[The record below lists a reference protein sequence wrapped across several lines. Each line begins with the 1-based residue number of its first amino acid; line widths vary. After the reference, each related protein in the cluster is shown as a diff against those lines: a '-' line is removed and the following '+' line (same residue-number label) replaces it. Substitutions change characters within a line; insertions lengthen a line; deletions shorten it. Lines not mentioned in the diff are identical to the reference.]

1 MGIREQKER
10 GNLLKSTN
18 PQLVESDSE
27 DEYTAAGGSHST
39 FKYAGTEFE
48 QSVQAFLSQHVDTT
62 ETFLDKHRSMFNQQ
76 SMREVRV
83 SVIGPGCTHGE
94 VDAFKERPYLYSLRT
109 VTSNCVVYEVD
120 SSEALMVIKT
130 AAKDK
135 DFRKYSKNKDQETIN
150 LLAVRLFNAFRGMNI
165 DNNHKK
171 LHAKAY
177 GLIDTQTRPI
187 VKLNAQV
194 NQLRAQRLMKEK

>member
-18 PQLVESDSE
+18 PQLVESDGE
-27 DEYTAAGGSHST
+27 DEYTAAGGSHSA

-62 ETFLDKHRSMFNQQ
+62 ETFLDKYRSMFNQQ

-120 SSEALMVIKT
+120 SSEALMVIKA

-135 DFRKYSKNKDQETIN
+135 DGAPSRVCGGAADAVLCSLGVQFKNMYFVRPGEARGPFFGGKTN
-150 LLAVRLFNAFRGMNI
+150 AV
-165 DNNHKK
+165 
-171 LHAKAY
+171 
-177 GLIDTQTRPI
+177 
-187 VKLNAQV
+187 V
-194 NQLRAQRLMKEK
+194 